1 VYTVEVHR
9 PVDTTRPSLLLRIRD
24 RGDAAAWQVFDSIYR
39 PMLHRFALQRGLTT
53 TDAEDV
59 TQHCL
64 AAIADHIGAF
74 DYDPRR
80 GRFKGWLRTL
90 VNNRVRNLLR
100 DRREKQPATGAFDA
114 LADESPAPEDEFE
127 RIWMQEHLWF
137 CLREL
142 RGQVDAVTY
151 QAFERHVLQ
160 QQPAEQVCRDLSITP
175 GNLYTIRWRL
185 ERKVAARLKELLDDD
200 A

>member
-1 VYTVEVHR
+1 M
-9 PVDTTRPSLLLRIRD
+9 DTTRPSLLLRIRD
-24 RGDAAAWQVFDSIYR
+24 RRDAAAWEIFDAIYR
-39 PMLHRFALQRGLTT
+39 PMLLRFAMARGLSRD
-53 TDAEDV
+53 DAEDV

-64 AAIADHIGAF
+64 TAVARHIQEF
-74 DYDPRR
+74 EYDPRR

-100 DRREKQPATGAFDA
+100 GRRENQPATGALEA
-114 LADESPAPEDEFE
+114 VRDESPSPDDQFE
-127 RIWMQEHLWF
+127 QVWMQEHLWF

-142 RGQVDAVTY
+142 REQVDATTY
-151 QAFERHVLQ
+151 QAFELHVLQ
-160 QQPAEQVCRDLSITP
+160 QRPADEVCGALSITP
-175 GNLYTIRWRL
+175 GNLYTIKWRM